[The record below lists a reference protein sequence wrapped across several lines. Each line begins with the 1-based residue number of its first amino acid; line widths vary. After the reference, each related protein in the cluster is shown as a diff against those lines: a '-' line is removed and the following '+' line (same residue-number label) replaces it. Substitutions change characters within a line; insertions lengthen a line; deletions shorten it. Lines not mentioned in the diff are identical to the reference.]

1 MKQLIKFMLLAA
13 ASVALFGCAHPIN
26 MKPNIDAIKGV
37 ATAVI
42 DKQVGYH
49 ISEANMAVEVTTPG
63 GGGDK
68 VRYFPYRDMDAG
80 FYKALSEV
88 FKGVSKIANPKDAVA
103 IAKSGITVL
112 IVPEITTT
120 SSSPSPFTWP
130 PTKFTV
136 TLNCSV
142 VDANGQNLTSIK
154 VQGEGQAEFD
164 EFKGNF
170 SRSAVRASDDALKK
184 LVQALAASKELRQ

>member
-1 MKQLIKFMLLAA
+1 MKQLIKFIFLAM
-13 ASVALFGCAHPIN
+13 VCMALFGCAHPIN
-26 MKPNIDAIKGV
+26 MKPDIGAIKGE
-37 ATAVI
+37 ATTTI
-42 DKQVGYH
+42 EKEVGYH

-88 FKGVSKIANPKDAVA
+88 FKGVRKIMNPKDVAA
-103 IAKSGITVL
+103 IAKSGITLL

-142 VDANGQNLTSIK
+142 VDAKGQNITNIM
-154 VQGEGQAEFD
+154 
-164 EFKGNF
+164 
-170 SRSAVRASDDALKK
+170 
-184 LVQALAASKELRQ
+184 